1 MMSES
6 KNSPTRNVTSGSPTF
21 QLAAIGKS
29 LRSSPMRLCGW
40 TAESRK
46 RYRYP
51 IREWWEWECQKP
63 YIIGGKPRFLFAWLK
78 PPPIKKHRGS

>member
-40 TAESRK
+40 TGVTEAL
-46 RYRYP
+46 P
-51 IREWWEWECQKP
+51 LP
-63 YIIGGKPRFLFAWLK
+63 DPRMLGMGMLEAVYQ
-78 PPPIKKHRGS
+78 RR